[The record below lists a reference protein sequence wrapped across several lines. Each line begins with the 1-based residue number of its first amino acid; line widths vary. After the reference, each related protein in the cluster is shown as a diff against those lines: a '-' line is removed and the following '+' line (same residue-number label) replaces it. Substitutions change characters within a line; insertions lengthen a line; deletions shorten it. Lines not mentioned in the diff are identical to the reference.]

1 MVVPIC
7 FYNYYGNCTIC
18 HQHVPREWR
27 RCPCCWKW
35 CGMNCR
41 RRCWASDD
49 YNSCSPCVMKKAHYD
64 KVHVEMVWKYF
75 HERTDLLCNMQ
86 EYLVA
91 PFEWV
96 VGANGSRWEP
106 LPPIAVRVNKCDL
119 YRKWRKACEDA
130 WLRDLLRPR

>member
-1 MVVPIC
+1 MATMPLLLEMVWNELPSPML
-7 FYNYYGNCTIC
+7 GK
-18 HQHVPREWR
+18 R
-27 RCPCCWKW
+27 RLQLLFPLC
-35 CGMNCR
+35 
-41 RRCWASDD
+41 DE
-49 YNSCSPCVMKKAHYD
+49 KKHYD
-64 KVHVEMVWKYF
+64 KVHVGMVWKYF
-75 HERTDLLCNMQ
+75 HERTDLLCSMQ